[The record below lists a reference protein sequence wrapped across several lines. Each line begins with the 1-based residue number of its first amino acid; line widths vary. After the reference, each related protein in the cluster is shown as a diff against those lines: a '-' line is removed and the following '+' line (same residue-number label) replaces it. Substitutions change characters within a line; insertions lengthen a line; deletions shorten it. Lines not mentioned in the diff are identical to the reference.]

1 MCLRFSDGE
10 QVEHLGQQL
19 GHQDRYKQDRRNP
32 ADHHA
37 VQLFAVEGRAVLC
50 DFVRNDPGADH
61 TQMKYANKIGAAF
74 TLVLGDN
81 ELAQKSAKIKN
92 MKTGE
97 EKPISLDEKFME
109 DYLTISTMAEGIT
122 LG

>member
-1 MCLRFSDGE
+1 MGE
-10 QVEHLGQQL
+10 AASKEAFRLVNELQHSGVAAAC
-19 GHQDRYKQDRRNP
+19 D
-32 ADHHA
+32 
-37 VQLFAVEGRAVLC
+37 LC
-50 DFVRNDPGADH
+50 ARGLKA
-61 TQMKYANKIGAAF
+61 QMKYANKIGAAF
-74 TLVLGDN
+74 TLVLGDH

>member
-1 MCLRFSDGE
+1 M
-10 QVEHLGQQL
+10 V
-19 GHQDRYKQDRRNP
+19 
-32 ADHHA
+32 
-37 VQLFAVEGRAVLC
+37 
-50 DFVRNDPGADH
+50 
-61 TQMKYANKIGAAF
+61 
-74 TLVLGDN
+74 GDN